1 MSEPQY
7 DDFIC
12 NSPGENSNAQCP
24 TGLQLGHYVSINGS
38 SEISDVIVGKSGASV
53 RSIKLSR
60 IGGAIYNYEITV
72 VGKGPRSGF
81 TSSINLYFTDGTGDT
96 YELSIISS
104 SEQSH
109 TVSYNSSDAKITN
122 IAWKND

>member
-1 MSEPQY
+1 MSEAQY

-38 SEISDVIVGKSGASV
+38 SDISDVIVGKSGASV
-53 RSIKLSR
+53 KSIKLER
-60 IGGAIYNYEITV
+60 IDGTIYNYQITV
-72 VGKGPRSGF
+72 VGKGPNSGF
-81 TSSINLYFTDGTGDT
+81 TSSINLSFTDSTGDT
-96 YELSIISS
+96 YTLSIINSS
-104 SEQSH
+104 VRTH
-109 TVSYNSSDAKITN
+109 TVKYNSSDAKITN